1 VRSFVPHESGI
12 DPIAALPSYLTNVCC
27 LRQVGHDAAI
37 AEATLL
43 TRSGHRGGYQIAL
56 QKRLDATYSITS
68 SAVASSVGGTSTPS
82 VLAVLR
88 LMTSSNLVG

>member
-1 VRSFVPHESGI
+1 MLLVFGAPCQLRSLAGQEHGRTIPLAV
-12 DPIAALPSYLTNVCC
+12 IAA
-27 LRQVGHDAAI
+27 AI
-37 AEATLL
+37 NL
-43 TRSGHRGGYQIAL
+43 HCN
-56 QKRLDATYSITS
+56 KRLDATYSITS